1 MIFILEEVKF
11 EDRIYS
17 YQSSCIFD
25 ELLEFYSFL
34 NVWAVNENEQI
45 DTVEKYY
52 YKHDKAVEYSDEL
65 YDRVQKILFIL

>member
-1 MIFILEEVKF
+1 
-11 EDRIYS
+11 
-17 YQSSCIFD
+17 
-25 ELLEFYSFL
+25 LLEFYSFL